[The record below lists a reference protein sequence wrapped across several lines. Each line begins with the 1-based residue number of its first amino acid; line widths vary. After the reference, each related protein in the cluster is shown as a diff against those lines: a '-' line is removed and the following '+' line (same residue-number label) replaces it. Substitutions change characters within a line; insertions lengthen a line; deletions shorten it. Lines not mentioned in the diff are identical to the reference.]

1 MQYDASVT
9 ETIQRRSQ
17 SSGAANPVAPPI
29 QRRSQSSVAANPAAP
44 PIQRRR
50 QSSGAAN
57 PAAQPIQ
64 RRSQSSGAAN
74 PAAPPDGDDDGGG
87 DGGGRIFGQVQPPN
101 PITPRDS
108 ITRTIAPIC
117 ETELLKAWTSHGRIS
132 PLKATNDFPS
142 MNKSAGKNSGR

>member
-1 MQYDASVT
+1 MLLHVLSIALPVLSIALPVPSIALPVPSIALPVGMQYDASVT

-17 SSGAANPVAPPI
+17 SSG
-29 QRRSQSSVAANPAAP
+29 AANPAAP

-87 DGGGRIFGQVQPPN
+87 DSGGRRISGQVQPPN
-101 PITPRDS
+101 PITPRDNIS
-108 ITRTIAPIC
+108 RSGTRPHSDFL
-117 ETELLKAWTSHGRIS
+117 ESTES
-132 PLKATNDFPS
+132 
-142 MNKSAGKNSGR
+142 